1 MSSHLLK
8 TFRVSILQWTI
19 STVINNPHKK
29 SAPPKVHASVLPA
42 PRIEL
47 PCVRRKDFPP
57 YFFVIGSEWESFLH
71 NLILGRAAST
81 HLEQPNLDGPPDT
94 LCTPCPPKLLPPLS
108 SIPQIFFNPNFDLGD
123 CRTFDTVA
131 EVPSSS
137 GSTSPV
143 MYHDPSTLAHFLPLL
158 EKLSHHADTLEQHLI
173 REITTRDA
181 ESARYLARVQSL
193 HAQLTAVRENSMHCR
208 LCGVHCE
215 VHLAHLRD
223 VQVGIHAIL
232 GVVETVGV
240 IRGLVNGR
248 EWGTALD
255 GVDELHAGTV
265 TISFTILD
273 GMQAVVPPPM
283 PSPKGTL
290 LPSVLQEVQHA
301 GPVSNIPLSKLKA
314 FAVLPSQMQ
323 TLTQEIMSSIT
334 SELVALLKIGLS
346 GYNWA
351 MTDGLRPLIQGL
363 VQTRNLRESVV
374 WRDVVL
380 GEVQG
385 TVQQSVLCSILK
397 TFLNCVEG
405 LRTLNSNITQVLED
419 IRPPASPS
427 ELTVIHDSLFDTLSS
442 SAESANMSI
451 SKVISAQAD
460 QHVKLDFCEFL
471 ETFNEC
477 WNFVVRCEIICRRM
491 IWTQAHVPA
500 PLQQVVNLI
509 LDAAVHDPRDL
520 ILNIETVVTAWS
532 EPLMALLPIRPP
544 SSPLLAPSQNS
555 RPSVPSWGP
564 RVDIVAPLIVNLR
577 LLTTDTMLRVI
588 EFLRAFNSRT
598 CQVVLGAGAMR
609 SAGLKNITAKHL
621 ALASQSLSIV
631 IVFILY
637 VREMSR
643 WHLSPKQAVML
654 TEFDKLKHDY
664 QEHQNDLRSVQLS
677 GQIRVCLRS
686 VLDSVRWENRVSNI
700 REYGLTESEMA
711 NGVCFYP
718 G

>member
-137 GSTSPV
+137 SPSSSHPPSALPTSS
-143 MYHDPSTLAHFLPLL
+143 PSLKSSHTMPTHSSNTSFARSRRAMCFFAA
-158 EKLSHHADTLEQHLI
+158 LSNLQDLQ
-173 REITTRDA
+173 A

-255 GVDELHAGTV
+255 GVDELHAGTR
-265 TISFTILD
+265 IQLGRS
-273 GMQAVVPPPM
+273 
-283 PSPKGTL
+283 
-290 LPSVLQEVQHA
+290 
-301 GPVSNIPLSKLKA
+301 LSDDH
-314 FAVLPSQMQ
+314 
-323 TLTQEIMSSIT
+323 TE
-334 SELVALLKIGLS
+334 
-346 GYNWA
+346 

-385 TVQQSVLCSILK
+385 TVQQHVHLFDPADDPQKEPTDASWISSLHSMTRQEFQSVLCSILK

-477 WNFVVRCEIICRRM
+477 WNFVAKSFLKAFC
-491 IWTQAHVPA
+491 QAR
-500 PLQQVVNLI
+500 I
-509 LDAAVHDPRDL
+509 
-520 ILNIETVVTAWS
+520 
-532 EPLMALLPIRPP
+532 
-544 SSPLLAPSQNS
+544 
-555 RPSVPSWGP
+555 
-564 RVDIVAPLIVNLR
+564 
-577 LLTTDTMLRVI
+577 
-588 EFLRAFNSRT
+588 
-598 CQVVLGAGAMR
+598 
-609 SAGLKNITAKHL
+609 
-621 ALASQSLSIV
+621 SQS
-631 IVFILY
+631 
-637 VREMSR
+637 
-643 WHLSPKQAVML
+643 
-654 TEFDKLKHDY
+654 TKLVED
-664 QEHQNDLRSVQLS
+664 E
-677 GQIRVCLRS
+677 
-686 VLDSVRWENRVSNI
+686 
-700 REYGLTESEMA
+700 
-711 NGVCFYP
+711 
-718 G
+718 

>member
-1 MSSHLLK
+1 MCSTS
-8 TFRVSILQWTI
+8 RSGWTI
-19 STVINNPHKK
+19 STVVNNPHKK

-143 MYHDPSTLAHFLPLL
+143 MYHDLSTLAHFLPLL

-173 REITTRDA
+173 HEITTRDA

-193 HAQLTAVRENSMHCR
+193 HAQLTAVRENSTHCG
-208 LCGVHCE
+208 LCGVHRE

-255 GVDELHAGTV
+255 SVDELHAGT
-265 TISFTILD
+265 
-273 GMQAVVPPPM
+273 AC
-283 PSPKGTL
+283 KRWCL
-290 LPSVLQEVQHA
+290 LPCLRRRHA

-314 FAVLPSQMQ
+314 FVVLLSQMQ

-334 SELVALLKIGLS
+334 SDLVALLKIGLS

-351 MTDGLRPLIQGL
+351 VQMTDGLRPLIQGL

-471 ETFNEC
+471 ETFNKC

-520 ILNIETVVTAWS
+520 ILNIETVVTARS

-555 RPSVPSWGP
+555 RPSSPRPSSSRSNSP
-564 RVDIVAPLIVNLR
+564 RPNSPHSPRINGTPQVRKHLRIEERSCFMPPNQLIVNLR

-654 TEFDKLKHDY
+654 TEFDKLKHNY
-664 QEHQNDLRSVQLS
+664 QEHQNDLRSVQ
-677 GQIRVCLRS
+677 
-686 VLDSVRWENRVSNI
+686 
-700 REYGLTESEMA
+700 
-711 NGVCFYP
+711 
-718 G
+718 

>member
-1 MSSHLLK
+1 
-8 TFRVSILQWTI
+8 
-19 STVINNPHKK
+19 
-29 SAPPKVHASVLPA
+29 
-42 PRIEL
+42 
-47 PCVRRKDFPP
+47 
-57 YFFVIGSEWESFLH
+57 
-71 NLILGRAAST
+71 
-81 HLEQPNLDGPPDT
+81 PNLDGPPDT
-94 LCTPCPPKLLPPLS
+94 LCTLCPPKLLPPLS

-131 EVPSSS
+131 GVPSSS

-173 REITTRDA
+173 CEITMCDA

-193 HAQLTAVRENSMHCR
+193 HAQLTAVRENGAHGR
-208 LCGVHCE
+208 LCSVHRK
-215 VHLAHLRD
+215 VHLAHLQD
-223 VQVGIHAIL
+223 VQVGICAIL

-240 IRGLVNGR
+240 ICGLVNGR

-255 GVDELHAGTV
+255 
-265 TISFTILD
+265 
-273 GMQAVVPPPM
+273 AVVPPPM
-283 PSPKGTL
+283 PLPKGTL
-290 LPSVLQEVQHA
+290 LPS
-301 GPVSNIPLSKLKA
+301 GPVSNILLSKLKA

-334 SELVALLKIGLS
+334 LDLIQLGHSLS
-346 GYNWA
+346 DDHTE
-351 MTDGLRPLIQGL
+351 MTDGLCPLIQGL
-363 VQTRNLRESVV
+363 VQTRNLRESMV

-385 TVQQSVLCSILK
+385 TVQQHVHLFDPADDPQKESADASWISSLHSMTRQEFQSVLCSILK

-405 LRTLNSNITQVLED
+405 LQTLNSNITQVLED

-427 ELTVIHDSLFDTLSS
+427 ELTVIHDSLFNTLSS
-442 SAESANMSI
+442 SAESVNVLI

-460 QHVKLDFCEFL
+460 QHVKLDFCKFL

-520 ILNIETVVTAWS
+520 ILNIETVVTARS
-532 EPLMALLPIRPP
+532 EPLIALLPIRPP

-555 RPSVPSWGP
+555 RPSLPQPSLSRSNSP
-564 RVDIVAPLIVNLR
+564 RPNSPRNPRINGTPQVRKHLHIEERIIVNLR
-577 LLTTDTMLRVI
+577 LLMTDMMLHVI
-588 EFLRAFNSRT
+588 KFLRAFNSQT
-598 CQVVLGAGAMR
+598 CQVVLGTGAMR

-621 ALASQSLSIV
+621 ALASQSLSIM

-637 VREMSR
+637 VHEMSR

-664 QEHQNDLRSVQLS
+664 QEHQNNLHSIQ
-677 GQIRVCLRS
+677 
-686 VLDSVRWENRVSNI
+686 
-700 REYGLTESEMA
+700 
-711 NGVCFYP
+711 
-718 G
+718 